1 MYVRDSIA
9 AISTPLGEGGIG
21 IVRISGDDSSRIALT
36 LFRGKQSGGFSS
48 HRFYYGSIIDSSG
61 DILDEVLLVLMK
73 SPHSYTC
80 EDIVEIHCHGGLLV
94 TQRVLDLVLMSGAR
108 LAEPGEFTKR
118 AFLNGRIDLLQ
129 AEGVI
134 DVIRSK
140 TDTALRLAQHQRE
153 GILSSRLLA
162 MRNRLRSI
170 LALVEAHIDFPE
182 DEVDPATLGG
192 FSNDLADITAD
203 LTEILATFRAGK
215 VLRDGVA
222 VAIVGKPNVGKSSL
236 LNTLLQEKRAIVTAI
251 PGTTRDVIEEVLNL
265 DGLAVR
271 LLDTAG
277 IRETEDE
284 VEQMGI
290 DLTLDR
296 IVRADLVLFVIDAS
310 RPLEPDD
317 YRIFEELRGSTV
329 LVVCNKIDL
338 APDGRLP
345 QNLADY
351 PAVSISTRSGEG
363 IGTLRRLIYDTFIT
377 GKATDSR
384 EFVALSQARHRDA
397 LHKALTSIG
406 LVEAALAH
414 SADLELIAVD
424 LREALQAIGDV
435 TGETTPDTILDLIFS
450 QFCIGK

>member
-1 MYVRDSIA
+1 MYVRDTIA

-21 IVRISGDDSSRIALT
+21 IVRISGDDSCRIALT
-36 LFRGKQSGGFSS
+36 LFRGRQSGGFSS
-48 HRFYYGSIIDSSG
+48 HRFYYGTIVDLAG
-61 DILDEVLLVLMK
+61 DILDEALVVFMK
-73 SPHSYTC
+73 GPNSYTC
-80 EDIVEIHCHGGLLV
+80 EDVVEIHCHGGLLV

-108 LAEPGEFTKR
+108 LSEPGEFTKR

-153 GILSSRLLA
+153 GLLSTRLIA
-162 MRNRLRSI
+162 MRDRLRTI
-170 LALVEAHIDFPE
+170 LALIEAHIDFPE
-182 DEVDPATLGG
+182 DEVDPATLNR
-192 FSNDLADITAD
+192 FDNDLAFIAD
-203 LTEILATFRAGK
+203 ELSNILATYRAGK

-296 IVRADLVLFVIDAS
+296 IARADLVLFVVDVS
-310 RPLEPDD
+310 RPFEPDD
-317 YRIFEELRGSTV
+317 YRICDELKGSTA
-329 LVVCNKIDL
+329 LVVNNKIDL
-338 APDGRLP
+338 ESVSCLP
-345 QNLADY
+345 PSFAEF
-351 PAVSISTRSGEG
+351 PSVSISTRSGEG
-363 IGTLRRLIYDTFIT
+363 IETLRKSIYDTFIT

-384 EFVALSQARHRDA
+384 EFVALSQTRHRDA
-397 LHKALTSIG
+397 LQKALASLG
-406 LVEAALAH
+406 LVEAALANG
-414 SADLELIAVD
+414 ADLELIAVD
-424 LREALQAIGDV
+424 LREALQAIGEV